1 MSSTGDLPRAAM
13 HTATEMARRE
23 AVGAPRPWIRVWDL
37 PLRVFHW
44 ALVIAIAV
52 AFLSSEED
60 SAINQWHVLSGWVAA
75 VLIAFRL
82 VWGFVGGEHSRFAD
96 FIRPSRIADHV
107 AGLLSGHREAS
118 LGHNPLGAIAV
129 VLLLALT
136 AATVWT
142 GAFGGEASEDLHELI
157 AWTLLAMVGLHIAA
171 VIVMSLLERENLAR
185 AMVTGKKPAERHPDA
200 LDAKPPSTIGLL
212 LALAVIAGSA
222 YAILRYDPQAFTLRS
237 AESVEH
243 RANAGSEL
251 SVGEEEREH
260 ED

>member
-1 MSSTGDLPRAAM
+1 MTSKGS
-13 HTATEMARRE
+13 
-23 AVGAPRPWIRVWDL
+23 IRVWDW
-37 PLRVFHW
+37 PLRLFHW
-44 ALVIAIAV
+44 LLVFAIAV
-52 AFLSSEED
+52 AFLSSEEG

-82 VWGFVGGEHSRFAD
+82 VWGFVGGERSRFTD
-96 FIRPSRIADHV
+96 FIRPSRIADHIS
-107 AGLLSGHREAS
+107 GLLSGRSEAS

-136 AATVWT
+136 TATVWT
-142 GAFGGEASEDLHELI
+142 GALGGAAEDLHEFI

-200 LDAKPPSTIGLL
+200 VDAKPPSAIGLL
-212 LALAVIAGSA
+212 LALAVVAGSA
-222 YAILRYDPQAFTLRS
+222 YAILRYDPEAFTLRS
-237 AESVEH
+237 AESFEH
-243 RANAGSEL
+243 RADAGGEPF
-251 SVGEEEREH
+251 VGEEEREH

>member
-1 MSSTGDLPRAAM
+1 MKS
-13 HTATEMARRE
+13 RRN
-23 AVGAPRPWIRVWDL
+23 IRVWDW
-37 PLRVFHW
+37 PLRLFHW
-44 ALVIAIAV
+44 LLVFAIAL

-82 VWGFVGGEHSRFAD
+82 AWGFVGGEHSRFTD
-96 FIRPSRIADHV
+96 FIRPSRIADHIS
-107 AGLLSGHREAS
+107 GPLSGRREES

-129 VLLLALT
+129 VFLLALT

-171 VIVMSLLERENLAR
+171 VIVMSLVERENLVR

-200 LDAKPPSTIGLL
+200 ADANPPSAIGLL

-237 AESVEH
+237 AESFEH
-243 RANAGSEL
+243 RANAGGEP

>member
-1 MSSTGDLPRAAM
+1 MKS
-13 HTATEMARRE
+13 RRN
-23 AVGAPRPWIRVWDL
+23 IRVWDW
-37 PLRVFHW
+37 PLRLFHW
-44 ALVIAIAV
+44 LLVIAIAV

-82 VWGFVGGEHSRFAD
+82 VWGFVGGEHSRFTD
-96 FIRPSRIADHV
+96 FIRPSRIADHIS
-107 AGLLSGHREAS
+107 GLLSGRREES

-129 VLLLALT
+129 VFLLALT

-185 AMVTGKKPAERHPDA
+185 AMVTGKKSAARHPDA
-200 LDAKPPSTIGLL
+200 ADAKPPSAIGLL
-212 LALAVIAGSA
+212 LALVAIAGSA
-222 YAILRYDPQAFTLRS
+222 YAILLYDPQAFTLRS
-237 AESVEH
+237 AESFEH
-243 RANAGSEL
+243 RANAGGEP

>member
-1 MSSTGDLPRAAM
+1 MKS
-13 HTATEMARRE
+13 RRN
-23 AVGAPRPWIRVWDL
+23 IRVWDW
-37 PLRVFHW
+37 PLRLFHW
-44 ALVIAIAV
+44 LLVFAIAL

-60 SAINQWHVLSGWVAA
+60 SAINQWHVLSGWVAG

-82 VWGFVGGEHSRFAD
+82 AWGFVGGEHSRFTD
-96 FIRPSRIADHV
+96 FIRPSRIADHIS
-107 AGLLSGHREAS
+107 GLLSGRREES

-129 VLLLALT
+129 VFLLALT

-171 VIVMSLLERENLAR
+171 VIVMSLVERENLVR

-200 LDAKPPSTIGLL
+200 ADANPPSAIGLL

-237 AESVEH
+237 AESFEH
-243 RANAGSEL
+243 RANAGGEP

>member
-1 MSSTGDLPRAAM
+1 MKS
-13 HTATEMARRE
+13 RRN
-23 AVGAPRPWIRVWDL
+23 IRVWDW
-37 PLRVFHW
+37 PLRLFHW
-44 ALVIAIAV
+44 LLVFAIAL

-82 VWGFVGGEHSRFAD
+82 AWGFVGGEHSRFTD
-96 FIRPSRIADHV
+96 FIRPSRIAEHIS
-107 AGLLSGHREAS
+107 GLLSRRREAS

-129 VLLLALT
+129 VILLALT

-142 GAFGGEASEDLHELI
+142 GAFGGEASEDLHELT

-185 AMVTGKKPAERHPDA
+185 AMVTGKKSAARHPDA
-200 LDAKPPSTIGLL
+200 ADAKPPSAIGLL
-212 LALAVIAGSA
+212 LALAAIAGSA
-222 YAILRYDPQAFTLRS
+222 YAILHYDPQAFTLRS
-237 AESVEH
+237 AESFEH
-243 RANAGSEL
+243 RANAGSEP
-251 SVGEEEREH
+251 SVAEEQREH

>member
-1 MSSTGDLPRAAM
+1 MKS
-13 HTATEMARRE
+13 RRN
-23 AVGAPRPWIRVWDL
+23 IRVWDW
-37 PLRVFHW
+37 PLRLFHW
-44 ALVIAIAV
+44 LLVFAIAL

-82 VWGFVGGEHSRFAD
+82 AWGFVGGEHSRFTD
-96 FIRPSRIADHV
+96 FIRPSRIADHIS
-107 AGLLSGHREAS
+107 GLLSGRREES

-129 VLLLALT
+129 VFLLALT

-171 VIVMSLLERENLAR
+171 VIVMSLVERENLVR

-200 LDAKPPSTIGLL
+200 ADANPPSAIGLL

-237 AESVEH
+237 AESFEH
-243 RANAGSEL
+243 RANAGGEP